1 MTGEKQYISEYQQ
14 GLRLCLSNTRRNEFS
29 PLCRIKSLNYLETIL
44 EREQAIRQGYDEAV
58 ILNTQNHVCEGTISN
73 LFWLKDH
80 QLYTPNLACGLLP
93 GIWREKMIA
102 ELAAAEIPITQT
114 QLQHAEKI
122 MIGNSLRGG
131 AEAKIH

>member
-1 MTGEKQYISEYQQ
+1 
-14 GLRLCLSNTRRNEFS
+14 
-29 PLCRIKSLNYLETIL
+29 
-44 EREQAIRQGYDEAV
+44 
-58 ILNTQNHVCEGTISN
+58 
-73 LFWLKDH
+73 
-80 QLYTPNLACGLLP
+80 
-93 GIWREKMIA
+93 MIA